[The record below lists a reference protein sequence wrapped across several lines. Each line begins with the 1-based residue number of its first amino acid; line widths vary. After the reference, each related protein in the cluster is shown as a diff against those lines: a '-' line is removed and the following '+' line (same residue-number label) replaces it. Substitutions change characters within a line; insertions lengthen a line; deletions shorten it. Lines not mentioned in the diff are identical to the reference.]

1 MPAFTATATS
11 DTVSAHEIVTTA
23 LARRAPQGTE
33 VVPASRRRTPRTAPA
48 TPASKPAQTQAKPQA
63 AKSQPQAQPQP
74 APSPAPSPASP
85 TTRAQSKTTAKPQT
99 TPAPSVTTP
108 SPRKVTEREVK
119 AALVQVNIGRSF
131 WTAYNAFGSA
141 RNVDEIAKIK
151 EAAVAG
157 ILTAYHK
164 SGVDAETFAAAAGI
178 PQYALDRFIGGMTA
192 GGLVWPAAEQA
203 SRKLGLFP
211 N

>member
-1 MPAFTATATS
+1 MPAFTATATA
-11 DTVSAHEIVTTA
+11 DTNTVSAHEIVTTA
-23 LARRAPQGTE
+23 LARRAPQGSE
-33 VVPASRRRTPRTAPA
+33 VVPASRRRTPRTPTPPPTPAASQVKAQAQAA
-48 TPASKPAQTQAKPQA
+48 TPPQSSRRSSKPAVP
-63 AKSQPQAQPQP
+63 PQAQAKAKAQQPQ
-74 APSPAPSPASP
+74 S
-85 TTRAQSKTTAKPQT
+85 
-99 TPAPSVTTP
+99 TPA
-108 SPRKVTEREVK
+108 RKVTEREVK